1 MYLKH
6 FDFYR
11 NGHSKLT
18 ICLIYN
24 TKPNLGA
31 LNNFVDFTYELILF
45 CLGYTIKFSKTFFTR
60 TTHRNCRRGN
70 SHMKKYQIIF
80 LCYWFCC
87 QGKIPISF
95 SIYTILKN
103 EFCSLIIHS
112 AQLLHIIHNSYN
124 AIEHSTLVIR
134 RV

>member
-1 MYLKH
+1 MYLKR
-6 FDFYR
+6 FDLDFQESNYQKR
-11 NGHSKLT
+11 HSKLT

-24 TKPNLGA
+24 TK
-31 LNNFVDFTYELILF
+31 LNCGGINFVGFTYKLILF

-60 TTHRNCRRGN
+60 TTHRNCRRGI

-95 SIYTILKN
+95 SKYSILKIN
-103 EFCSLIIHS
+103 LFI
-112 AQLLHIIHNSYN
+112 NYP
-124 AIEHSTLVIR
+124 
-134 RV
+134 